1 VGLAGRGEKARF
13 IAQTLQAGL
22 LLLDTS
28 REFGQADFG
37 ISELCPLHLSGAFL
51 GSELFLNSFVF
62 RLCLLPSIFFTLRM
76 SNPIT
81 AIAYGIKWSI
91 ASVGCA
97 AVYAATMIPFVWK
110 TRNIGVG
117 LFEEK
122 DRSSRKLTNCDKAH
136 PTS

>member
-1 VGLAGRGEKARF
+1 
-13 IAQTLQAGL
+13 
-22 LLLDTS
+22 
-28 REFGQADFG
+28 
-37 ISELCPLHLSGAFL
+37 
-51 GSELFLNSFVF
+51 
-62 RLCLLPSIFFTLRM
+62 M

-122 DRSSRKLTNCDKAH
+122 DRSSRKLTNCVKGH